1 VQRRVHL
8 SLLVRIHFVQPFRD
22 GTGLLPLE
30 EFRNR
35 CSIQLAPRNLE
46 TPGRGFRQEE
56 EVVRY
61 RHRGLH
67 AFSITQVIPDTSLDG
82 NGRRCQNRNCQQ
94 NIGSMIISKKV
105 EFSASHI
112 CRAPGLSDAENERI
126 YGAAANPLS
135 HGHNY
140 VVEVAIEGE
149 PDPVTGMILD
159 LKRLKDVLEERV
171 LSVYDHRLLN
181 REVASF
187 ENLVPTVENIAID
200 IWKRIERHIDASGR
214 ARLHSVRVHETSE
227 LFVEYRG
234 GA

>member
-1 VQRRVHL
+1 
-8 SLLVRIHFVQPFRD
+8 
-22 GTGLLPLE
+22 
-30 EFRNR
+30 
-35 CSIQLAPRNLE
+35 
-46 TPGRGFRQEE
+46 
-56 EVVRY
+56 
-61 RHRGLH
+61 
-67 AFSITQVIPDTSLDG
+67 
-82 NGRRCQNRNCQQ
+82 
-94 NIGSMIISKKV
+94 MIISKKV

-112 CRAPGLSDAENERI
+112 CRSDKLSDSENERI
-126 YGAAANPLS
+126 YGAAANPFS

-140 VVEVAIEGE
+140 IVEVAIEGQ

-200 IWKRIERHIDASGR
+200 IWRRIEPHIDATGR
-214 ARLHSVRVHETSE
+214 ARLYSVRVHETSE

>member
-1 VQRRVHL
+1 
-8 SLLVRIHFVQPFRD
+8 
-22 GTGLLPLE
+22 
-30 EFRNR
+30 
-35 CSIQLAPRNLE
+35 
-46 TPGRGFRQEE
+46 
-56 EVVRY
+56 
-61 RHRGLH
+61 
-67 AFSITQVIPDTSLDG
+67 
-82 NGRRCQNRNCQQ
+82 
-94 NIGSMIISKKV
+94 MIISKKV

-112 CRAPGLSDAENERI
+112 CRSPELTDAENERV
-126 YGAAANPLS
+126 YGPAANPLS

-181 REVASF
+181 REVAAF
-187 ENLVPTVENIAID
+187 AEKVPTVENIAVD
-200 IWKRIERHIDASGR
+200 IWERIDGHIDATGR
-214 ARLHSVRVHETSE
+214 ARLHSVRVFETSD